1 MVPNDRALYHSN
13 VHCGIRWVAEM
24 ERSLIWIEGDA
35 NGWGCSNCRWKFPV
49 PTLLTGEEAKGA
61 YDRIAAAKFRAHK
74 CEAEPTVSATKQEIN
89 RNTDTTFE
97 DRVRVLIKRGYR
109 PKVAVDLVL
118 QEVAITHGNDPR
130 FMERARADAEDFF
143 LRVRK
148 GLI

>member
-1 MVPNDRALYHSN
+1 
-13 VHCGIRWVAEM
+13 M

-35 NGWGCSNCRWKFPV
+35 NGWACSNCRWKFPV
-49 PTLLTGEEAKGA
+49 PTLLTGEEARSA
-61 YDRIAAAKFRAHK
+61 YDRLAAAKFHEHK
-74 CEAEPTVSATKQEIN
+74 CEVELGVSATKQEIE
-89 RNTDTTFE
+89 RNTDTAFE